1 MKKISI
7 FGSTGSVGTQVLSVI
22 NDHQD
27 KFKVSCLSCQKSAD
41 LLLDQV
47 KQFMPTKVAIDTID
61 PTHPLNDFCKK
72 HNIELIVGEDSSH
85 ILSQYSEIDLTI
97 NSIVGSAGLI
107 PTINT
112 VSNNVDLALSN
123 KESLVLGGH
132 IIMPLLDNND
142 SQIIPVDSEHSAI
155 FQCLHGEPGNALK
168 KIILTG
174 SGGPFLDRSLDS
186 FDTITKEEALNHPK
200 WNMGNKISID
210 SATMKNKGLEYVEPL
225 WVFGINT
232 DQLDI
237 VIHPQSI
244 IHSFVQFIDDS
255 YKAQLGI
262 PDMKV
267 PIQYALS
274 YPERIHNN
282 FGTLNFS
289 EINQFTFSMPD
300 MNRYPCLQ
308 LAIDLVKEGG
318 NSVPIMSIANDHV
331 VELFLNDKISFLDIP
346 KTIEKTVKKFQSK
359 EEPSAKDLIQLN
371 QEIKVYLDSN
381 YHDL

>member
-7 FGSTGSVGTQVLSVI
+7 FGSTGSVGTQTLSVI
-22 NDHQD
+22 NAHQD
-27 KFKVSCLSCQKSAD
+27 KFKVSCLSCRENAN

-47 KQFMPTKVAIDTID
+47 KQFMPIKVAIDKID
-61 PTHPLNDFCKK
+61 SSHPLNDFCKK
-72 HNIELIVGEDSSH
+72 RSIELIVGEDSSH
-85 ILSQYSEIDLTI
+85 ILSQYNEIDLAI

-112 VSNNVDLALSN
+112 VSNSIDLALSN

-132 IIMPLLDNND
+132 IIMPLLDVNS

-155 FQCLHGEPGNALK
+155 FQCLQGEPDNSLK

-174 SGGPFLDRSLDS
+174 SGGPFLERPLDS

-210 SATMKNKGLEYVEPL
+210 SATMMNKGLEYVEAL
-225 WVFGINT
+225 WLFGVST

-255 YKAQLGI
+255 YKAQLSV

-274 YPERIHNN
+274 YPERMYNN
-282 FGTLNFS
+282 FGTLDFS
-289 EINQFTFSMPD
+289 EINQFTFSTPD
-300 MNRYPCLQ
+300 MNRYPCLE
-308 LAIDLVKEGG
+308 LAIDLVQEGG
-318 NSVPIMSIANDHV
+318 NSIPVMSIANDHV
-331 VELFLNDKISFLDIP
+331 VDLFLNDKICFLDIP

-359 EEPSAKDLIQLN
+359 EKPNTEDLIQLN
-371 QEIKVYLDSN
+371 QEIKVYLGSN
-381 YHDL
+381 

>member
-7 FGSTGSVGTQVLSVI
+7 FGSTGSVGTQTLSVI
-22 NDHQD
+22 NAHQD
-27 KFKVSCLSCQKSAD
+27 KFKVSCLSCRENAN

-47 KQFMPTKVAIDTID
+47 KQFMPIKVAIDKID
-61 PTHPLNDFCKK
+61 SSHPLNDFCKK
-72 HNIELIVGEDSSH
+72 HSIELIVGEDSSH
-85 ILSQYSEIDLTI
+85 ILSQYNEIDLAI

-112 VSNNVDLALSN
+112 VSNSIDLALSN

-132 IIMPLLDNND
+132 IIMPLLEANS

-155 FQCLHGEPGNALK
+155 FQCLHGEPDNSLK

-174 SGGPFLDRSLDS
+174 SGGPFLERPLDS
-186 FDTITKEEALNHPK
+186 FNTITKEEALNHPK

-210 SATMKNKGLEYVEPL
+210 SATMMNKGLEYVEAL
-225 WVFGINT
+225 WLFGVNT
-232 DQLDI
+232 NQLDI

-255 YKAQLGI
+255 YKAQLGV
-262 PDMKV
+262 PDMKI

-274 YPERIHNN
+274 YPERMHNN
-282 FGTLNFS
+282 FGTLDFS
-289 EINQFTFSMPD
+289 EINQFTFSTPD
-300 MNRYPCLQ
+300 MNRYPCLK
-308 LAIDLVKEGG
+308 LAIDLVQEGG
-318 NSVPIMSIANDHV
+318 NSIPVMSIANDHV
-331 VELFLNDKISFLDIP
+331 VDLFLNNKIRFLDIP

-359 EEPSAKDLIQLN
+359 EKPNTKDLIQLN
-371 QEIKVYLDSN
+371 QEIKVYLGSN
-381 YHDL
+381 

>member
-7 FGSTGSVGTQVLSVI
+7 FGSTGSVGTQTLSVI
-22 NDHQD
+22 NAHQD
-27 KFKVSCLSCQKSAD
+27 KFKVSCLSCRENAN

-47 KQFMPTKVAIDTID
+47 QQFMPIKVAINKID
-61 PTHPLNDFCKK
+61 SSHPLNDFCKK
-72 HNIELIVGEDSSH
+72 HSIELIVGEDSSH
-85 ILSQYSEIDLTI
+85 ILSQYNKIDLAI

-112 VSNNVDLALSN
+112 VSNSIDLALSN

-132 IIMPLLDNND
+132 IIMPLLDD
-142 SQIIPVDSEHSAI
+142 SSSQIIPVDSEPSAI
-155 FQCLHGEPGNALK
+155 FQCLHGEPDNSLK

-174 SGGPFLDRSLDS
+174 SGGPFLERPLDS

-210 SATMKNKGLEYVEPL
+210 SATMMNKGLEYVEAL
-225 WVFGINT
+225 WLFGVNT

-244 IHSFVQFIDDS
+244 IHSFVQFIDNS
-255 YKAQLGI
+255 YKAQLGV
-262 PDMKV
+262 PDMKI

-274 YPERIHNN
+274 YPERMHNN
-282 FGTLNFS
+282 FGTLDFS
-289 EINQFTFSMPD
+289 EINQLTFSTPD
-300 MNRYPCLQ
+300 MNRYPCLK
-308 LAIDLVKEGG
+308 LAIDLVQEGG
-318 NSVPIMSIANDHV
+318 NSIPVMSIANDHV
-331 VELFLNDKISFLDIP
+331 VDLFLNDKIRFLDIP

-359 EEPSAKDLIQLN
+359 EKPNTEDLIQLN
-371 QEIKVYLDSN
+371 QEIKVYLGSN
-381 YHDL
+381 

>member
-7 FGSTGSVGTQVLSVI
+7 FGSTGSVGTQTLSVI
-22 NDHQD
+22 NAHQD
-27 KFKVSCLSCQKSAD
+27 KFKVSCLSCRENAN

-47 KQFMPTKVAIDTID
+47 QQFMPIKVAINKID
-61 PTHPLNDFCKK
+61 SSHPLNDFCKK
-72 HNIELIVGEDSSH
+72 HSIELIVGEDSSH
-85 ILSQYSEIDLTI
+85 ILSQYNKIDLAI

-112 VSNNVDLALSN
+112 VSNSIDLALSN

-132 IIMPLLDNND
+132 IIMPLLDD
-142 SQIIPVDSEHSAI
+142 SSSQIIPVDSEPSAI
-155 FQCLHGEPGNALK
+155 FQCLHGEPDNSLK

-174 SGGPFLDRSLDS
+174 SGGPFLERPLDS

-210 SATMKNKGLEYVEPL
+210 SATMMNKGLEYVEAL
-225 WVFGINT
+225 WLFGVNT

-255 YKAQLGI
+255 YKAQLGV
-262 PDMKV
+262 PDMKI

-274 YPERIHNN
+274 YPERMHNN
-282 FGTLNFS
+282 FGTLDFS
-289 EINQFTFSMPD
+289 EINQFTFSTPD
-300 MNRYPCLQ
+300 MNRYPCLK
-308 LAIDLVKEGG
+308 LAIDLVQEGG
-318 NSVPIMSIANDHV
+318 NSIPVMSIANDHV
-331 VELFLNDKISFLDIP
+331 VDLFLNDKIPFLDIP

-359 EEPSAKDLIQLN
+359 EKPNTEDLIQLN
-371 QEIKVYLDSN
+371 QEIKVYLGSN
-381 YHDL
+381 

>member
-7 FGSTGSVGTQVLSVI
+7 FGSTGSVGTQTLSVI
-22 NDHQD
+22 NAHQD
-27 KFKVSCLSCQKSAD
+27 KFKVSCLSCRENAN

-47 KQFMPTKVAIDTID
+47 KQFMPIKVAIDKID
-61 PTHPLNDFCKK
+61 SSHPLNDFCKK
-72 HNIELIVGEDSSH
+72 HSIELIVGEDSSH
-85 ILSQYSEIDLTI
+85 ILSQYNEIDLAI

-112 VSNNVDLALSN
+112 VSNSIDLALSN

-132 IIMPLLDNND
+132 IIMPLLEANS

-155 FQCLHGEPGNALK
+155 FQCLQGEPDNSLK

-174 SGGPFLDRSLDS
+174 SGGPFLERPLDS
-186 FDTITKEEALNHPK
+186 FNTITKEEALNHPK

-210 SATMKNKGLEYVEPL
+210 SATMMNKGLEYVEAL
-225 WVFGINT
+225 WLFGVNT
-232 DQLDI
+232 NQLDI

-255 YKAQLGI
+255 YKAQLGV

-274 YPERIHNN
+274 YPERMYNN
-282 FGTLNFS
+282 FGTLDFS
-289 EINQFTFSMPD
+289 EINQFTFSTPD
-300 MNRYPCLQ
+300 MNRYPCLK
-308 LAIDLVKEGG
+308 LAIDLVQEGG
-318 NSVPIMSIANDHV
+318 NSIPVMSIANDHV
-331 VELFLNDKISFLDIP
+331 VDLFLNDKIRFLDIP

-359 EEPSAKDLIQLN
+359 EKPNTKDLIQLN
-371 QEIKVYLDSN
+371 QEIKVYLGSN
-381 YHDL
+381 

>member
-7 FGSTGSVGTQVLSVI
+7 FGSTGSVGTQTLSVI
-22 NDHQD
+22 NAHQD
-27 KFKVSCLSCQKSAD
+27 KFKVSCLSCRENAN

-47 KQFMPTKVAIDTID
+47 QQFMPIKVAINKID
-61 PTHPLNDFCKK
+61 SSHPLNDFCKK
-72 HNIELIVGEDSSH
+72 HSIELIVGEDSSH
-85 ILSQYSEIDLTI
+85 ILSQYNEIDLAI

-112 VSNNVDLALSN
+112 VSNSIDLALSN

-132 IIMPLLDNND
+132 IIMPLLDVNS

-155 FQCLHGEPGNALK
+155 FQCLQGEPDNSLK

-174 SGGPFLDRSLDS
+174 SGGPFLERPLDS

-210 SATMKNKGLEYVEPL
+210 SATMMNKGLEYIEAL
-225 WVFGINT
+225 WLFGVST

-255 YKAQLGI
+255 YKAQLGV
-262 PDMKV
+262 PDMKI

-274 YPERIHNN
+274 YPERMHNN
-282 FGTLNFS
+282 FGTLDFS
-289 EINQFTFSMPD
+289 EINQFTFSTPD
-300 MNRYPCLQ
+300 MNRYPCLK
-308 LAIDLVKEGG
+308 LAIDLVQEGG
-318 NSVPIMSIANDHV
+318 NSIPVMSIANDHV
-331 VELFLNDKISFLDIP
+331 VDLFLNDKIRFLDIP

-359 EEPSAKDLIQLN
+359 EKPNTKDLIQLN
-371 QEIKVYLDSN
+371 QEIKVYLGSN
-381 YHDL
+381 

>member
-7 FGSTGSVGTQVLSVI
+7 FGSTGSVGTQTLSVI
-22 NDHQD
+22 NAHQD
-27 KFKVSCLSCQKSAD
+27 KFKVSCLSCRENAN

-47 KQFMPTKVAIDTID
+47 QQFMPIKVAINKID
-61 PTHPLNDFCKK
+61 SSHPLNDFCKK
-72 HNIELIVGEDSSH
+72 HSIELIVGEDSSH
-85 ILSQYSEIDLTI
+85 ILSQYNKIDLAI

-112 VSNNVDLALSN
+112 VSNSIDLALSN

-132 IIMPLLDNND
+132 IIMPLLDD
-142 SQIIPVDSEHSAI
+142 SSSQIIPVDSEHSAI
-155 FQCLHGEPGNALK
+155 FQCLHGEPDNSLK

-174 SGGPFLDRSLDS
+174 SGGPFLERPLDS

-210 SATMKNKGLEYVEPL
+210 SATMMNKGLEYVEAL
-225 WVFGINT
+225 WLFGVNT

-255 YKAQLGI
+255 YKAQLGV
-262 PDMKV
+262 PDMKI

-274 YPERIHNN
+274 YPERMHNN
-282 FGTLNFS
+282 FGTLDFS
-289 EINQFTFSMPD
+289 EINQFTFSTPD
-300 MNRYPCLQ
+300 MNRYPCLK
-308 LAIDLVKEGG
+308 LAIDLVQEGG
-318 NSVPIMSIANDHV
+318 NSIPVMSIANDHV
-331 VELFLNDKISFLDIP
+331 VDLFLNDKIRFLDIP

-359 EEPSAKDLIQLN
+359 DKPNTEDLIQLN
-371 QEIKVYLDSN
+371 QEIKVYLGSN
-381 YHDL
+381 

>member
-7 FGSTGSVGTQVLSVI
+7 FGSTGSVGTQTLSVI
-22 NDHQD
+22 NAHQD
-27 KFKVSCLSCQKSAD
+27 KFKVSCLSCRENAN

-47 KQFMPTKVAIDTID
+47 KQFMPIKVAIDKID
-61 PTHPLNDFCKK
+61 SSHPLNDFCKK
-72 HNIELIVGEDSSH
+72 HSIELIVGEDSSH
-85 ILSQYSEIDLTI
+85 ILSQYNEIDLAI

-112 VSNNVDLALSN
+112 VSNSIDLALSN

-132 IIMPLLDNND
+132 IIMPLLEANS

-155 FQCLHGEPGNALK
+155 FQCLQGEPDNSLK

-174 SGGPFLDRSLDS
+174 SGGPFLERPLDS
-186 FDTITKEEALNHPK
+186 FNTITKEEALNHPK

-210 SATMKNKGLEYVEPL
+210 SATMMNKGLEYVEAL
-225 WVFGINT
+225 WLFGVNT
-232 DQLDI
+232 NQLDI

-255 YKAQLGI
+255 YKAQLGV
-262 PDMKV
+262 PDMKI

-274 YPERIHNN
+274 YPERMHNN
-282 FGTLNFS
+282 FGTLDFS
-289 EINQFTFSMPD
+289 EINQFTFSTPD
-300 MNRYPCLQ
+300 MNRYPCLK
-308 LAIDLVKEGG
+308 LAIDLVQEGG
-318 NSVPIMSIANDHV
+318 NSIPVMSIANDHV
-331 VELFLNDKISFLDIP
+331 VDLFLNDKIRFLDIP

-359 EEPSAKDLIQLN
+359 EKPNTKDLIQLN
-371 QEIKVYLDSN
+371 QEIKVYLGSN
-381 YHDL
+381 

>member
-7 FGSTGSVGTQVLSVI
+7 FGSTGSVGTQTLSVI
-22 NDHQD
+22 NAHQD
-27 KFKVSCLSCQKSAD
+27 KFKVSCLSCRENAN

-47 KQFMPTKVAIDTID
+47 KQFMPIKVAIDKID
-61 PTHPLNDFCKK
+61 SSHPLNDFCKK
-72 HNIELIVGEDSSH
+72 RSIELIVGEDSSH
-85 ILSQYSEIDLTI
+85 ILSQYNEIDLAI

-112 VSNNVDLALSN
+112 VSNSIDLALSN

-132 IIMPLLDNND
+132 IIMPLLEANS

-155 FQCLHGEPGNALK
+155 FQCLQGEPDNSLK

-174 SGGPFLDRSLDS
+174 SGGPFLERPLDS
-186 FDTITKEEALNHPK
+186 FNTITKEEALNHPK

-210 SATMKNKGLEYVEPL
+210 SATMMNKGLEYVEAL
-225 WVFGINT
+225 WLFGVNT
-232 DQLDI
+232 NQLDI

-255 YKAQLGI
+255 YKAQLGV
-262 PDMKV
+262 PDMKI

-274 YPERIHNN
+274 YPERMYNN
-282 FGTLNFS
+282 FGTLDFS
-289 EINQFTFSMPD
+289 EINQFTFSTPD
-300 MNRYPCLQ
+300 MNRYPCLE
-308 LAIDLVKEGG
+308 LAIDLVQEGG
-318 NSVPIMSIANDHV
+318 NSIPVMSIANDHV
-331 VELFLNDKISFLDIP
+331 VDLFLNDKIRFLDIP

-359 EEPSAKDLIQLN
+359 EKPNTKDLIQLN
-371 QEIKVYLDSN
+371 QEIKVYLGSN
-381 YHDL
+381 

>member
-7 FGSTGSVGTQVLSVI
+7 FGSTGSVGTQTLSVI
-22 NDHQD
+22 NAHQD
-27 KFKVSCLSCQKSAD
+27 KFKVSCLSCRENAN

-47 KQFMPTKVAIDTID
+47 KQFMPIKVAIDKID
-61 PTHPLNDFCKK
+61 SSHPLNDFCKK
-72 HNIELIVGEDSSH
+72 RSIELIVGEDSSH
-85 ILSQYSEIDLTI
+85 ILSQYNEIDLAI

-112 VSNNVDLALSN
+112 VSNSIDLALSN

-132 IIMPLLDNND
+132 IIMPLLDVNS

-155 FQCLHGEPGNALK
+155 FQCLQGEPDNSLK

-174 SGGPFLDRSLDS
+174 SGGPFLERPLDS

-210 SATMKNKGLEYVEPL
+210 SATMMNKGLEYVEAL
-225 WVFGINT
+225 WLFGVST

-255 YKAQLGI
+255 YKAQLSV

-274 YPERIHNN
+274 YPERMYNN
-282 FGTLNFS
+282 FGTLDFS
-289 EINQFTFSMPD
+289 EINQFTFSTPD
-300 MNRYPCLQ
+300 MNRYPCLE
-308 LAIDLVKEGG
+308 LAIDLVQEGG
-318 NSVPIMSIANDHV
+318 NSIPVMSIANDHV
-331 VELFLNDKISFLDIP
+331 VDLFLNDKIRFLDIP

-359 EEPSAKDLIQLN
+359 EKPNTEDLIQLN
-371 QEIKVYLDSN
+371 QEIKVYLGSN
-381 YHDL
+381 

>member
-7 FGSTGSVGTQVLSVI
+7 FGSTGSVGTQTLSVI
-22 NDHQD
+22 NAHQD
-27 KFKVSCLSCQKSAD
+27 KFKVSCLSCRENAN

-47 KQFMPTKVAIDTID
+47 QQFMPIKVAINKID
-61 PTHPLNDFCKK
+61 SSHPLNDFCKK
-72 HNIELIVGEDSSH
+72 HSIELIVGEDSSH
-85 ILSQYSEIDLTI
+85 ILSQYNKIDLAI

-112 VSNNVDLALSN
+112 VSNSIDLALSN

-132 IIMPLLDNND
+132 IIMPLLDD
-142 SQIIPVDSEHSAI
+142 SSSQIIPVDSEPSAI
-155 FQCLHGEPGNALK
+155 FQCLHGEPDNSLK

-174 SGGPFLDRSLDS
+174 SGGPFLERPLDS

-210 SATMKNKGLEYVEPL
+210 SATMMNKGLEYVEAL
-225 WVFGINT
+225 WLFGVNT

-255 YKAQLGI
+255 YKAQLGV
-262 PDMKV
+262 PDMKI

-282 FGTLNFS
+282 FGTLDFS
-289 EINQFTFSMPD
+289 EINQLTFSTPD
-300 MNRYPCLQ
+300 MNRYPCLK
-308 LAIDLVKEGG
+308 LAIDLVQEGG
-318 NSVPIMSIANDHV
+318 NSIPVMSIANDHV
-331 VELFLNDKISFLDIP
+331 VDLFLNDKIRFLDIP

-359 EEPSAKDLIQLN
+359 EKPNTEDLIQLN
-371 QEIKVYLDSN
+371 QEIKVYLGSN
-381 YHDL
+381 

>member
-7 FGSTGSVGTQVLSVI
+7 FGSTGSVGTQTLSVI
-22 NDHQD
+22 NAHQD
-27 KFKVSCLSCQKSAD
+27 KFKVSCLSCRENAN

-47 KQFMPTKVAIDTID
+47 KQFMPIKVAIDKID
-61 PTHPLNDFCKK
+61 SSHPLNDFCKK
-72 HNIELIVGEDSSH
+72 HSIELIVSEDSSH
-85 ILSQYSEIDLTI
+85 ILSQYNEIDLAI

-112 VSNNVDLALSN
+112 VSNSIDLALSN

-132 IIMPLLDNND
+132 IIMPLLEANS

-155 FQCLHGEPGNALK
+155 FQCLQGEPDNSLK

-174 SGGPFLDRSLDS
+174 SGGPFLERPLDS
-186 FDTITKEEALNHPK
+186 FNTITKEEALNHPK

-210 SATMKNKGLEYVEPL
+210 SATMMNKGLEYVEAL
-225 WVFGINT
+225 WLFGVNT
-232 DQLDI
+232 NQLDI

-255 YKAQLGI
+255 YKAQLGV
-262 PDMKV
+262 PDMKI

-274 YPERIHNN
+274 YPERMHNN
-282 FGTLNFS
+282 FGTLDFS
-289 EINQFTFSMPD
+289 EINQFTFSTPD
-300 MNRYPCLQ
+300 MNRYPCLK
-308 LAIDLVKEGG
+308 LAIDLVQEGG
-318 NSVPIMSIANDHV
+318 NSIPVMSIANDHV
-331 VELFLNDKISFLDIP
+331 VDLFLNDKIRFLDIP

-359 EEPSAKDLIQLN
+359 EKPNTKDLIQLN
-371 QEIKVYLDSN
+371 QEIKVYLGSN
-381 YHDL
+381 

>member
-7 FGSTGSVGTQVLSVI
+7 FGSTGSVGTQTLSVI
-22 NDHQD
+22 NAHQD
-27 KFKVSCLSCQKSAD
+27 KFRVSCLSCRENAN

-47 KQFMPTKVAIDTID
+47 KQFMPIKVAIDKID
-61 PTHPLNDFCKK
+61 SSHPLNDFCKK
-72 HNIELIVGEDSSH
+72 HSIELIVGEDSSH
-85 ILSQYSEIDLTI
+85 ILSQYNEIDLAI

-112 VSNNVDLALSN
+112 VSNSIDLALSN

-132 IIMPLLDNND
+132 IIMPLLEANS

-155 FQCLHGEPGNALK
+155 FQCLQGEPDNSLK

-174 SGGPFLDRSLDS
+174 SGGPFLERPLDS
-186 FDTITKEEALNHPK
+186 FNTITKEEALNHPK

-210 SATMKNKGLEYVEPL
+210 SATMMNKGLEYVEAL
-225 WVFGINT
+225 WLFGVNT
-232 DQLDI
+232 NQLDI

-255 YKAQLGI
+255 YKAQLGV

-274 YPERIHNN
+274 YPERMYNN
-282 FGTLNFS
+282 FGTLDFS
-289 EINQFTFSMPD
+289 EINQFTFSTPD
-300 MNRYPCLQ
+300 MNRYPCLK
-308 LAIDLVKEGG
+308 LAIDLVQEGG
-318 NSVPIMSIANDHV
+318 NSIPVMSIANDHV
-331 VELFLNDKISFLDIP
+331 VDLFLNDKIRFLDIP

-359 EEPSAKDLIQLN
+359 EKPNTKDLIQLN
-371 QEIKVYLDSN
+371 QEIKVYLGSN
-381 YHDL
+381 

>member
-7 FGSTGSVGTQVLSVI
+7 FGSTGSVGTQTLSVI
-22 NDHQD
+22 NAHQD
-27 KFKVSCLSCQKSAD
+27 KFKVSCLSCRENAN

-47 KQFMPTKVAIDTID
+47 KQFMPIKVAIDKID
-61 PTHPLNDFCKK
+61 SSHPLNDFCKK
-72 HNIELIVGEDSSH
+72 HSIELIVGEDSSH
-85 ILSQYSEIDLTI
+85 VLSQYNEIDLAI

-112 VSNNVDLALSN
+112 VSNSIDLALSN

-132 IIMPLLDNND
+132 IIMPLLDVNS

-155 FQCLHGEPGNALK
+155 FQCLQGEPDNSLK

-174 SGGPFLDRSLDS
+174 SGGPFLERPLDS

-210 SATMKNKGLEYVEPL
+210 SATMMNKGLEYVEAL
-225 WVFGINT
+225 WLFGVST

-255 YKAQLGI
+255 YKAQLGV

-274 YPERIHNN
+274 YPERMYNN
-282 FGTLNFS
+282 FGTLDFS
-289 EINQFTFSMPD
+289 EINQFTFSTPD
-300 MNRYPCLQ
+300 MNRYPCLE
-308 LAIDLVKEGG
+308 LAIDLVQKGG
-318 NSVPIMSIANDHV
+318 NSIPVMSIANDHV
-331 VELFLNDKISFLDIP
+331 VDLFLNDKIRFLDIP

-359 EEPSAKDLIQLN
+359 EKPNTEDLIQLN
-371 QEIKVYLDSN
+371 QEIKVYLGSN
-381 YHDL
+381 

>member
-7 FGSTGSVGTQVLSVI
+7 FGSTGSVGTQTLSVI
-22 NDHQD
+22 NAHQD
-27 KFKVSCLSCQKSAD
+27 KFKVSCLSCRENAN

-47 KQFMPTKVAIDTID
+47 QQFMPIKVAIDKID
-61 PTHPLNDFCKK
+61 SSHPLNDFCKK
-72 HNIELIVGEDSSH
+72 HSIELIVGEDSSH
-85 ILSQYSEIDLTI
+85 ILSQYNKIDLAI

-112 VSNNVDLALSN
+112 VSNSIDLALSN

-132 IIMPLLDNND
+132 IIMPLLDD
-142 SQIIPVDSEHSAI
+142 SSSQIIPVDSEPSAI
-155 FQCLHGEPGNALK
+155 FQCLHGEPDNSLK

-174 SGGPFLDRSLDS
+174 SGGPFLERPLDS

-210 SATMKNKGLEYVEPL
+210 SATMMNKGLEYVEAL
-225 WVFGINT
+225 WLFGVNT

-255 YKAQLGI
+255 YKAQLGV
-262 PDMKV
+262 PDMKI

-274 YPERIHNN
+274 YPERMHNN
-282 FGTLNFS
+282 FGTLDFS
-289 EINQFTFSMPD
+289 EINQFTFSTPD
-300 MNRYPCLQ
+300 MNRYPCLK
-308 LAIDLVKEGG
+308 LAIDLVQEGG
-318 NSVPIMSIANDHV
+318 NSIPVMSIANDHV
-331 VELFLNDKISFLDIP
+331 VDLFLNDKIRFLDIP

-359 EEPSAKDLIQLN
+359 EKPNTEDLIQLN
-371 QEIKVYLDSN
+371 QEIKVYLGSN
-381 YHDL
+381 

>member
-7 FGSTGSVGTQVLSVI
+7 FGSTGSVGTQTLSVI
-22 NDHQD
+22 NAHQD
-27 KFKVSCLSCQKSAD
+27 KFKVSCLSCRENAN

-47 KQFMPTKVAIDTID
+47 KQFMPIKVAIDKID
-61 PTHPLNDFCKK
+61 SSHPLNDFCKK
-72 HNIELIVGEDSSH
+72 HSIELIVGEDSSH
-85 ILSQYSEIDLTI
+85 ILSQYNEIDLAI

-112 VSNNVDLALSN
+112 VSNSIDLALSN

-132 IIMPLLDNND
+132 IIMPLLEANS

-155 FQCLHGEPGNALK
+155 FQCLQGEPDNSLK

-174 SGGPFLDRSLDS
+174 SGGPFLERPLDS
-186 FDTITKEEALNHPK
+186 FNTITKEEALNHPK

-210 SATMKNKGLEYVEPL
+210 SATMMNKGLEYVEAL
-225 WVFGINT
+225 WLFGVNT
-232 DQLDI
+232 NQLDI

-255 YKAQLGI
+255 YKAQLGV

-274 YPERIHNN
+274 YPERMYNN
-282 FGTLNFS
+282 FGTLDFS
-289 EINQFTFSMPD
+289 EINQFTFSTPD
-300 MNRYPCLQ
+300 MNRYPCLE
-308 LAIDLVKEGG
+308 LAIDLVQEGG
-318 NSVPIMSIANDHV
+318 NSIPVMSIANDHV
-331 VELFLNDKISFLDIP
+331 VDLFLNDKIRFLDIP

-359 EEPSAKDLIQLN
+359 EKPNTEDLIQLN
-371 QEIKVYLDSN
+371 QEIKVYLGSN
-381 YHDL
+381 

>member
-7 FGSTGSVGTQVLSVI
+7 FGSTGSVGTQTLSVI
-22 NDHQD
+22 NAHQD
-27 KFKVSCLSCQKSAD
+27 KFKVSCLSCRENAN

-47 KQFMPTKVAIDTID
+47 KQFMPIKVAIDKID
-61 PTHPLNDFCKK
+61 SSHPLNDFCKK
-72 HNIELIVGEDSSH
+72 HSIELIVSEDSSH
-85 ILSQYSEIDLTI
+85 ILSQYNEIDLAI

-112 VSNNVDLALSN
+112 VSNSIDLALSN

-132 IIMPLLDNND
+132 IIMPLLEANS

-155 FQCLHGEPGNALK
+155 FQCLHGEPDNSLK

-174 SGGPFLDRSLDS
+174 SGGPFLERPLDS
-186 FDTITKEEALNHPK
+186 FNTITKEEALNHPK

-210 SATMKNKGLEYVEPL
+210 SATMMNKGLEYVEAL
-225 WVFGINT
+225 WLFGVNT
-232 DQLDI
+232 NQLDI

-255 YKAQLGI
+255 YKAQLGV
-262 PDMKV
+262 PDMKI

-274 YPERIHNN
+274 YPERMHNN
-282 FGTLNFS
+282 FGTLDFS
-289 EINQFTFSMPD
+289 EINQFTFSTPD
-300 MNRYPCLQ
+300 MNRYPCLK
-308 LAIDLVKEGG
+308 LAIDLVQEGG
-318 NSVPIMSIANDHV
+318 NSIPVMSIANDHV
-331 VELFLNDKISFLDIP
+331 VDLFLNDKIRFLDIP

-359 EEPSAKDLIQLN
+359 EKPNTKDLIQLN
-371 QEIKVYLDSN
+371 QEIKVYLGSN
-381 YHDL
+381 

>member
-7 FGSTGSVGTQVLSVI
+7 FGSTGSVGTQTLSVI
-22 NDHQD
+22 NAHQD
-27 KFKVSCLSCQKSAD
+27 KFKVSCLSCRENAN

-47 KQFMPTKVAIDTID
+47 QQFMPIKVAINKID
-61 PTHPLNDFCKK
+61 SSHPLNDFCKK
-72 HNIELIVGEDSSH
+72 HSIELIVGEDSSH
-85 ILSQYSEIDLTI
+85 ILSQYNKIDLAI

-112 VSNNVDLALSN
+112 VSNSIDLALSN

-132 IIMPLLDNND
+132 IIMPLLDD
-142 SQIIPVDSEHSAI
+142 SSSQIIPVDSEPSAI
-155 FQCLHGEPGNALK
+155 FQCLHGEPDNSLK
-168 KIILTG
+168 KITLTG
-174 SGGPFLDRSLDS
+174 SGGPFLERPLDS

-210 SATMKNKGLEYVEPL
+210 SATMMNKGLEYVEAL
-225 WVFGINT
+225 WLFGVNT

-244 IHSFVQFIDDS
+244 IHSFVQFIDNS
-255 YKAQLGI
+255 YKAQLGV
-262 PDMKV
+262 PDMKI

-282 FGTLNFS
+282 FGTLDFS
-289 EINQFTFSMPD
+289 EINQLTFSTPD
-300 MNRYPCLQ
+300 MNRYPCLK
-308 LAIDLVKEGG
+308 LAIDLVQEGG
-318 NSVPIMSIANDHV
+318 NSIPVMSIANDHV
-331 VELFLNDKISFLDIP
+331 VDLFLNDKIRFLDIP

-359 EEPSAKDLIQLN
+359 EKPNTEDLIQLN
-371 QEIKVYLDSN
+371 QEIKVYLGSN
-381 YHDL
+381 

>member
-7 FGSTGSVGTQVLSVI
+7 FGSSGSVGTQTLSVI
-22 NDHQD
+22 NAHQD
-27 KFKVSCLSCQKSAD
+27 KFKVSCLSCRENAN

-47 KQFMPTKVAIDTID
+47 QQFMPIKVAINKID
-61 PTHPLNDFCKK
+61 SSHPLNDFCKK
-72 HNIELIVGEDSSH
+72 HSIELIVGEDSSH
-85 ILSQYSEIDLTI
+85 ILSQYNKIDLAI

-112 VSNNVDLALSN
+112 VSNSIDLALSN

-132 IIMPLLDNND
+132 IIMPLLDD
-142 SQIIPVDSEHSAI
+142 SSSQIIPVDSEHSAI
-155 FQCLHGEPGNALK
+155 FQCLHGEPDNSLK

-174 SGGPFLDRSLDS
+174 SGGPFLERPLDS

-210 SATMKNKGLEYVEPL
+210 SATMMNKGLEYVEAL
-225 WVFGINT
+225 WLFGVNT

-255 YKAQLGI
+255 YKAQLGV
-262 PDMKV
+262 PDMKI

-274 YPERIHNN
+274 YPERMHNN
-282 FGTLNFS
+282 FGTLDFS
-289 EINQFTFSMPD
+289 EINQFTFSTPD
-300 MNRYPCLQ
+300 MNRYPCLK
-308 LAIDLVKEGG
+308 LAIDLVQEGG
-318 NSVPIMSIANDHV
+318 NSIPVMSIANDHV
-331 VELFLNDKISFLDIP
+331 VDLFLNDKIRFLDIP

-359 EEPSAKDLIQLN
+359 DKPNTEDLIQLN
-371 QEIKVYLDSN
+371 QEIKVYLGSN
-381 YHDL
+381 

>member
-7 FGSTGSVGTQVLSVI
+7 FGSTGSVGTQTLSVI
-22 NDHQD
+22 NAHQD
-27 KFKVSCLSCQKSAD
+27 KFKVSCLSCRENAN

-47 KQFMPTKVAIDTID
+47 QQFMPIKVAINKID
-61 PTHPLNDFCKK
+61 SSHPLNDFCKK
-72 HNIELIVGEDSSH
+72 HSIELIVGEDSSH
-85 ILSQYSEIDLTI
+85 ILSQYNKIDLAI

-112 VSNNVDLALSN
+112 VSNSIDLALSN

-132 IIMPLLDNND
+132 IIMPLLDD
-142 SQIIPVDSEHSAI
+142 SSSQIIPVDSEPSAI
-155 FQCLHGEPGNALK
+155 FQCLHGEPDNSLK

-174 SGGPFLDRSLDS
+174 SGGPFLERPLDS

-200 WNMGNKISID
+200 WNMGDKISID
-210 SATMKNKGLEYVEPL
+210 SATMMNKGLEYVEAL
-225 WVFGINT
+225 WLFGVNT

-255 YKAQLGI
+255 YKAQLGV
-262 PDMKV
+262 PDMKI

-274 YPERIHNN
+274 YPERMHNN
-282 FGTLNFS
+282 FGTLDFS
-289 EINQFTFSMPD
+289 EINQFTFSTPD
-300 MNRYPCLQ
+300 MNRYPCLK
-308 LAIDLVKEGG
+308 LAIDLVQEGG
-318 NSVPIMSIANDHV
+318 NSIPVMSIANDHV
-331 VELFLNDKISFLDIP
+331 VDLFLNDKIRFLDIP

-359 EEPSAKDLIQLN
+359 EKPNTEDLIQLN
-371 QEIKVYLDSN
+371 QEIKVYLGSN
-381 YHDL
+381 

>member
-7 FGSTGSVGTQVLSVI
+7 FGSTGSVGTQTLSVI
-22 NDHQD
+22 NAHQD
-27 KFKVSCLSCQKSAD
+27 KFKVSCLSCRENAN

-47 KQFMPTKVAIDTID
+47 KQFMPIKVAINKID
-61 PTHPLNDFCKK
+61 SSHPLNDFCKK
-72 HNIELIVGEDSSH
+72 HSIELIVGEDSSH
-85 ILSQYSEIDLTI
+85 ILSQYNEIDLAI

-112 VSNNVDLALSN
+112 VSNSIDLALSN

-132 IIMPLLDNND
+132 IIMPLLDVNS

-155 FQCLHGEPGNALK
+155 FQCLQGEPDNSLK

-174 SGGPFLDRSLDS
+174 SGGPFLERPLDS

-210 SATMKNKGLEYVEPL
+210 SATMMNKGLEYIEAL
-225 WVFGINT
+225 WLFGVST

-255 YKAQLGI
+255 YKAQLGV
-262 PDMKV
+262 PDMKI

-274 YPERIHNN
+274 YPERMHNN
-282 FGTLNFS
+282 FGTLDFS
-289 EINQFTFSMPD
+289 EINQFTFSTPD
-300 MNRYPCLQ
+300 MNRYPCLK
-308 LAIDLVKEGG
+308 LAIDLVQEGG
-318 NSVPIMSIANDHV
+318 NSIPVMSIANDHV
-331 VELFLNDKISFLDIP
+331 VDLFLNDKIRFLDIP

-359 EEPSAKDLIQLN
+359 EKPNTKDLIQLN
-371 QEIKVYLDSN
+371 QEIKVYLGSN
-381 YHDL
+381 

>member
-7 FGSTGSVGTQVLSVI
+7 FGSTGSVGTQTLSVI
-22 NDHQD
+22 NAHQD
-27 KFKVSCLSCQKSAD
+27 KFKVSCLSCRENAN

-47 KQFMPTKVAIDTID
+47 KQFMPIKVAIDKID
-61 PTHPLNDFCKK
+61 SSHPLNDFCKK
-72 HNIELIVGEDSSH
+72 RSIELIVGEDSSH
-85 ILSQYSEIDLTI
+85 VLSQYNEIDLAI

-112 VSNNVDLALSN
+112 VSNGIDLALSN

-132 IIMPLLDNND
+132 IIMPLLDVNS

-155 FQCLHGEPGNALK
+155 FQCLQGEPDNSLK

-174 SGGPFLDRSLDS
+174 SGGPFLERPLDS

-210 SATMKNKGLEYVEPL
+210 SATMMNKGLEYVEAL
-225 WVFGINT
+225 WLFGVNT

-255 YKAQLGI
+255 YKAQLGV

-274 YPERIHNN
+274 YPERMYNN
-282 FGTLNFS
+282 FGTLDFS
-289 EINQFTFSMPD
+289 EINQFTFSTPD
-300 MNRYPCLQ
+300 MNRYPCLE
-308 LAIDLVKEGG
+308 LAIDLVQEGG
-318 NSVPIMSIANDHV
+318 NSIPVMSIANDHV
-331 VELFLNDKISFLDIP
+331 VDLFLNDKICFLDIP

-359 EEPSAKDLIQLN
+359 EKPNTEDLIQLN
-371 QEIKVYLDSN
+371 QEIKVYLGSN
-381 YHDL
+381 

>member
-7 FGSTGSVGTQVLSVI
+7 FGSTGSVGTQTLSVI
-22 NDHQD
+22 NAHQD
-27 KFKVSCLSCQKSAD
+27 KFKVSCLSCRENAN

-47 KQFMPTKVAIDTID
+47 QQFMPIKVAINKID
-61 PTHPLNDFCKK
+61 SSHPLNDFCKK
-72 HNIELIVGEDSSH
+72 HSIELIVGEDSSH
-85 ILSQYSEIDLTI
+85 ILSQYNKIDLAI

-112 VSNNVDLALSN
+112 VSNSIDLALSN

-132 IIMPLLDNND
+132 IIMPLLDVNS
-142 SQIIPVDSEHSAI
+142 SQIIPVDSEPSAI
-155 FQCLHGEPGNALK
+155 FQCLHGEPDNSLK

-174 SGGPFLDRSLDS
+174 SGGPFLERPLDS

-210 SATMKNKGLEYVEPL
+210 SATMMNKGLEYVEAL
-225 WVFGINT
+225 WLFGVNT

-255 YKAQLGI
+255 YKAQLGV
-262 PDMKV
+262 PDMKI

-274 YPERIHNN
+274 YPERMHNN
-282 FGTLNFS
+282 FGTLDFS
-289 EINQFTFSMPD
+289 EINQFTFSTPD
-300 MNRYPCLQ
+300 MNRYPCLK
-308 LAIDLVKEGG
+308 LAIDLVQEGG
-318 NSVPIMSIANDHV
+318 NSIPVMSIANDHV
-331 VELFLNDKISFLDIP
+331 VDLFLNDKIRFLDIP

-359 EEPSAKDLIQLN
+359 EKPNTEDLIQLN
-371 QEIKVYLDSN
+371 QEIKVYLGSN
-381 YHDL
+381 

>member
-7 FGSTGSVGTQVLSVI
+7 FGSTGSVGTQTLSVI
-22 NDHQD
+22 NAHQD
-27 KFKVSCLSCQKSAD
+27 KFKVSCLSCKENAN

-47 KQFMPTKVAIDTID
+47 KQFMPIKVAIDKID
-61 PTHPLNDFCKK
+61 SSHPLNDFCKK
-72 HNIELIVGEDSSH
+72 RSIELIVGEDSSH
-85 ILSQYSEIDLTI
+85 ILSQYNEIDLAI

-112 VSNNVDLALSN
+112 VSNSIDLALSN

-132 IIMPLLDNND
+132 IIMPLLDVNS

-155 FQCLHGEPGNALK
+155 FQCLQGEPDNSLK

-174 SGGPFLDRSLDS
+174 SGGPFLERPLDS

-210 SATMKNKGLEYVEPL
+210 SATMMNKGLEYVEAL
-225 WVFGINT
+225 WLFGVST

-255 YKAQLGI
+255 YKAQLGV

-274 YPERIHNN
+274 YPERMYNN
-282 FGTLNFS
+282 FGTLDFS
-289 EINQFTFSMPD
+289 EINQFTFSTPD
-300 MNRYPCLQ
+300 MNRYPCLA
-308 LAIDLVKEGG
+308 LAIDLVQEGG
-318 NSVPIMSIANDHV
+318 NSIPVMSIANDHV
-331 VELFLNDKISFLDIP
+331 VDLFLNDKICFLDIP

-359 EEPSAKDLIQLN
+359 EKPNTEDLIQLN
-371 QEIKVYLDSN
+371 QEIKVYLGSN
-381 YHDL
+381 

>member
-7 FGSTGSVGTQVLSVI
+7 FGSTGSVGTQTLSVI
-22 NDHQD
+22 NAHQD
-27 KFKVSCLSCQKSAD
+27 KFKVSCLSCRENAN

-47 KQFMPTKVAIDTID
+47 QQFMPIKVAINKID
-61 PTHPLNDFCKK
+61 SSHPLNGFCKK
-72 HNIELIVGEDSSH
+72 HSIELIVGEDSSH
-85 ILSQYSEIDLTI
+85 ILSQYNKIDLAI

-112 VSNNVDLALSN
+112 VSNSIDLALSN

-132 IIMPLLDNND
+132 IIMPLLDD
-142 SQIIPVDSEHSAI
+142 SSSQIIPVDSEHSAI
-155 FQCLHGEPGNALK
+155 FQCLHGEPDNSLK

-174 SGGPFLDRSLDS
+174 SGGPFLERPLDS

-210 SATMKNKGLEYVEPL
+210 SATMMNKGLEYVEAL
-225 WVFGINT
+225 WLFGVNT

-244 IHSFVQFIDDS
+244 IHSFVQFIDNS
-255 YKAQLGI
+255 YKAQLGV
-262 PDMKV
+262 PDMKI

-274 YPERIHNN
+274 YPERMHNN
-282 FGTLNFS
+282 FGTLDFS
-289 EINQFTFSMPD
+289 EINQLTFSTPD
-300 MNRYPCLQ
+300 MNRYPCLK
-308 LAIDLVKEGG
+308 LAIDLVQEGG
-318 NSVPIMSIANDHV
+318 NSIPVMSIANDHV
-331 VELFLNDKISFLDIP
+331 VDLFLNDKIRFLDIP

-359 EEPSAKDLIQLN
+359 DKPNTEDLIQLN
-371 QEIKVYLDSN
+371 QEIKVYLGSN
-381 YHDL
+381 

>member
-7 FGSTGSVGTQVLSVI
+7 FGSTGSVGTQTLSVI
-22 NDHQD
+22 NAHQD
-27 KFKVSCLSCQKSAD
+27 KFKVSCLSCRENAN

-47 KQFMPTKVAIDTID
+47 QQFMPIKVAINKID
-61 PTHPLNDFCKK
+61 SSHPLNDFCKK
-72 HNIELIVGEDSSH
+72 HSIELIVGEDSSH
-85 ILSQYSEIDLTI
+85 ILSQYNKIDLAI

-112 VSNNVDLALSN
+112 VSNSIDLALSN

-132 IIMPLLDNND
+132 IIMPLLDD
-142 SQIIPVDSEHSAI
+142 SSSQIIPVDSEPSAI
-155 FQCLHGEPGNALK
+155 FQCLHGEPDNSLK

-174 SGGPFLDRSLDS
+174 SGGPFLERPLDS

-210 SATMKNKGLEYVEPL
+210 SATMMNKGLEYVEAL
-225 WVFGINT
+225 WLFGVNT

-255 YKAQLGI
+255 YKAQLGV
-262 PDMKV
+262 PDMKI

-274 YPERIHNN
+274 YPERMYNN
-282 FGTLNFS
+282 FGTLDFS
-289 EINQFTFSMPD
+289 EINQFTFSTPD
-300 MNRYPCLQ
+300 MNRYPCLK
-308 LAIDLVKEGG
+308 LAIDLVQEGG
-318 NSVPIMSIANDHV
+318 NSIPVMSIANDHV
-331 VELFLNDKISFLDIP
+331 VDLFLNDKIRFLDIP

-359 EEPSAKDLIQLN
+359 EKPNTEDLIQLN
-371 QEIKVYLDSN
+371 QEIKVYLGSN
-381 YHDL
+381 

>member
-7 FGSTGSVGTQVLSVI
+7 FGSTGSVGTQTLSVI
-22 NDHQD
+22 NAHQD
-27 KFKVSCLSCQKSAD
+27 KFKVSCLSCRENAN

-47 KQFMPTKVAIDTID
+47 KQFMPIKVAIDKID
-61 PTHPLNDFCKK
+61 SSHPLNDFCKK
-72 HNIELIVGEDSSH
+72 RSIELIVGEDSSH
-85 ILSQYSEIDLTI
+85 ILSQYNEIDLAI

-112 VSNNVDLALSN
+112 VSNSIDLALSN

-132 IIMPLLDNND
+132 IIMPLLDVNS

-155 FQCLHGEPGNALK
+155 FQCLQGEPDNSLK

-174 SGGPFLDRSLDS
+174 SGGPFLERPLDS

-210 SATMKNKGLEYVEPL
+210 SATMMNKGLEYVEAL
-225 WVFGINT
+225 WLFGVST

-255 YKAQLGI
+255 YKAQLGV
-262 PDMKV
+262 PDMKI

-274 YPERIHNN
+274 YPERMYNN
-282 FGTLNFS
+282 FGTLDFS
-289 EINQFTFSMPD
+289 EINQFTFSTPD
-300 MNRYPCLQ
+300 MNRYPCLE
-308 LAIDLVKEGG
+308 LAIDLVQEGG
-318 NSVPIMSIANDHV
+318 NSIPVMSIANDHV
-331 VELFLNDKISFLDIP
+331 VDLFLNDKIRFLDIP

-359 EEPSAKDLIQLN
+359 EKPNTEDLIQLN
-371 QEIKVYLDSN
+371 QEIKVYLGSN
-381 YHDL
+381 